1 MAEEDY
7 KTKIKIES
15 DTKGAEAGV
24 SKVKSQLQDLGKTAD
39 KVNSQLAAE
48 GAARRFSNLSG
59 FVKGL
64 VLPFN
69 ALRVAISGCMRAL
82 GVFFLAF
89 SGMQMLYN
97 AVSKLVDLWKEYSTQ
112 AERAALATSIAKAT
126 AETNRL
132 VEAQKNLNDQLK
144 EQLALRERASSL
156 RELRAS
162 GEKSFADEQRTVD
175 RAIEMA
181 GVSDPRQRQALE
193 DRYAREDEARSRAER
208 GSAIAGRIARLTAE
222 ADVYGASATR
232 AGDVMTQSAA
242 AMSNEQQILQKQRAL
257 NAGKE
262 EDNEEGKAEID
273 ATIKRIDALSAAYE
287 AAKKEKKVFEEEAA
301 YRRSQIQI
309 LTEQQQAFAQLGTS
323 AEKVSA
329 AAWDKID
336 AADAEANRRLSN
348 KLAANSAADDWQ
360 RRFSAASPAEKVSML
375 QGKEDSARE
384 RMGRLQESID
394 QEMGKAVAD
403 RSESRLAELRA
414 GIESAQ
420 GEMFS
425 ARRQREGL
433 ADASPATRQGVSIGG
448 GSRLNAMGLGAG
460 SGVQRVQE
468 QMAASLRD
476 LVRLGNDQLSAL
488 QSIHNNESSSVF
500 S

>member
-24 SKVKSQLQDLGKTAD
+24 SKVKSQLQDLGKVAD

-48 GAARRFSNLSG
+48 GAARRLSNLSG

-64 VLPFN
+64 VVPFN

-89 SGMQMLYN
+89 HGIQMIY
-97 AVSKLVDLWKEYSTQ
+97 SWMEKLVDIWREYSTQ

-132 VEAQKNLNDQLK
+132 VEAQKSLNDQLK
-144 EQLALRERASSL
+144 EQLALRERAASL
-156 RELRAS
+156 QELRAS
-162 GEKSFADEQRTVD
+162 GEKSFADEKRSVD
-175 RAIEMA
+175 RAIELA
-181 GVSDPRQRQALE
+181 GVSDPRQRRALE

-208 GSAIAGRIARLTAE
+208 GSAIAGRITRLTAE
-222 ADVYGASATR
+222 ADAYGASATR
-232 AGDVMTQSAA
+232 AGDVMAQSAA
-242 AMSNEQQILQKQRAL
+242 AMSNEQQILRKQRAL

-262 EDNEEGKAEID
+262 EGQEEID
-273 ATIKRIDALSAAYE
+273 ATIKRIEALSAAYE
-287 AAKKEKKVFEEEAA
+287 AAKKEKRVFEEEAA

-336 AADAEANRRLSN
+336 AADAEANRRLN
-348 KLAANSAADDWQ
+348 DKLAANSAADDWQ

-384 RMGRLQESID
+384 RMGRLQESLD
-394 QEMGKAVAD
+394 EEMGKAVAD

-488 QSIHNNESSSVF
+488 QSIHNNESSAVF

>member
-1 MAEEDY
+1 MAEQDY

-15 DTKGAEAGV
+15 DTQGAEAGI

-39 KVNSQLAAE
+39 TVNSQLAAE
-48 GAARRFSNLSG
+48 SAARRFSNLSG

-64 VLPFN
+64 ILPFT

-89 SGMQMLYN
+89 SGIQTIYGWIE
-97 AVSKLVDLWKEYSTQ
+97 KLVDLWKEYKTA
-112 AERAALATSIAKAT
+112 AERAAVATSIAKAT

-132 VEAQKNLNDQLK
+132 VEAQKNLNSQLK
-144 EQLALRERASSL
+144 EQLALRERAASL
-156 RELRAS
+156 KEMRES
-162 GEKSFADEQRTVD
+162 GQKTFADEQRTVD

-208 GSAIAGRIARLTAE
+208 SAAIAGKIGTLTSE
-222 ADVYGASATR
+222 ADAYGASAAR

-242 AMSNEQQILQKQRAL
+242 ATSNEQQITPQEKDQKCS
-257 NAGKE
+257 KE
-262 EDNEEGKAEID
+262 EID
-273 ATIKRIDALSAAYE
+273 ATIKRIYALSAAYE

-329 AAWDKID
+329 AAWEKID
-336 AADAEANRRLSN
+336 AADADANRRLN
-348 KLAANSAADDWQ
+348 DKLAANSAADDWQ
-360 RRFSAASPAEKVSML
+360 RKFSAASPAEKVAML

-384 RMGRLQESID
+384 RMEQMQEALD
-394 QEMGKAVAD
+394 EEMGKPVAD

-414 GIESAQ
+414 GIEAAQ

-425 ARRQREGL
+425 ARRQREGME
-433 ADASPATRQGVSIGG
+433 DASSSRQGVSIGG

-476 LVRLGNDQLSAL
+476 LVKLGGEQLAAL
-488 QSIHNNESSSVF
+488 QNINNGESSAVF